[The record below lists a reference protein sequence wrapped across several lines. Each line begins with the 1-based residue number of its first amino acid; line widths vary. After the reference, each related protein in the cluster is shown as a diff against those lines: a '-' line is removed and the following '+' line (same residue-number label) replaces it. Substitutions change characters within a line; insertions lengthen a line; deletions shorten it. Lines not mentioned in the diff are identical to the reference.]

1 VVAET
6 AAPEGMASKWIQ
18 VKDVREARLEAAQI
32 FYKDPFAKI
41 AVHAVTGTNGKTT
54 SAFLMDS
61 MLTAAGHKVALL
73 VPSRTRLVKILYRP
87 RLRLRGSSTSL
98 LLPPAR

>member
-1 VVAET
+1 
-6 AAPEGMASKWIQ
+6 M
-18 VKDVREARLEAAQI
+18 EAAQI

-54 SAFLMDS
+54 SAFLMDA

-73 VPSRTRLVKILYRP
+73 GTIKNKIGDDSVPASLSSVFGFCRKTTS
-87 RLRLRGSSTSL
+87 LRASGSS
-98 LLPPAR
+98 ARP